1 MKTRNFLTLALLM
14 LAMSASAQ
22 IQLLYMDPCGR
33 NVIDRNKKLYW
44 MDGDSDPCFNILNYK
59 KTGNKETFTIKERES
74 SYPQTYNVTITL
86 DAKSMP
92 THLLLKEGKNTIHDA
107 SLKTTSGS
115 AEEDQRMYDYFGGL
129 AGYPKSAT
137 AGNVSAGVP
146 SKPTAEDLKKGGVK
160 GAANKVG
167 DAAKGAFGKVKG
179 LFKKKK

>member
-1 MKTRNFLTLALLM
+1 MMKTRNFLTLALLM

-44 MDGDSDPCFNILNYK
+44 MDGDSDPCFDILNYK
-59 KTGNKETFTIKERES
+59 KTGNKETFNIKQRES
-74 SYPQTYNVTITL
+74 SYPQKYTVTITL
-86 DAKSMP
+86 DAKSEP
-92 THLLLKEGKNTIHDA
+92 THLLLKDGKTTVHDC

-115 AEEDQRMYDYFGGL
+115 KEEDERMYNYFGGL
-129 AGYPKSAT
+129 AGYPAKTTIGGGAS
-137 AGNVSAGVP
+137 VP

-179 LFKKKK
+179 IFKKKK